1 MESYGGGIVP
11 LTWDDVIVID
21 AYTPFID
28 FVSVEFQQPTE
39 SVSRSSGG
47 VGLIATIANRGTA
60 PAIVYFDCDVSETG
74 SSAQMTTYPGGLIE
88 AGEEVGIQF
97 SWMNSEVDL
106 ASLTCEILT
115 PTQLVEDDAFGGG
128 TASST
133 QITWFDAEDGD
144 GSIIPIV
151 AAIFIAVAGMAA
163 FLLRISKKS
172 QDEDEDM
179 LF

>member
-1 MESYGGGIVP
+1 M
-11 LTWDDVIVID
+11 
-21 AYTPFID
+21 
-28 FVSVEFQQPTE
+28 
-39 SVSRSSGG
+39 
-47 VGLIATIANRGTA
+47 IATIANRGTA

-128 TASST
+128 TASSS
-133 QITWFDAEDGD
+133 QITWFDAEDDD
-144 GSIIPIV
+144 GSIIPIA
-151 AAIFIAVAGMAA
+151 AAISLAVAGMAA

>member
-1 MESYGGGIVP
+1 M
-11 LTWDDVIVID
+11 
-21 AYTPFID
+21 
-28 FVSVEFQQPTE
+28 
-39 SVSRSSGG
+39 
-47 VGLIATIANRGTA
+47 TIQFSWHHNA
-60 PAIVYFDCDVSETG
+60 E
-74 SSAQMTTYPGGLIE
+74 
-88 AGEEVGIQF
+88 EEVGI
-97 SWMNSEVDL
+97 
-106 ASLTCEILT
+106 TCEILT

-128 TASST
+128 IASST